1 MADENTS
8 PESSTEGGAAN
19 VKPKKK
25 AARKVAKKAAKKS
38 AKKSVKKAAKGKAKV
53 GRKGYDK
60 DFKDKVIAFVK
71 ADPNRGIKAKAVS
84 KFGVT
89 SITLDNW
96 LKAAGIKV
104 NTKGGKALKQASKG
118 SDKPKGRG
126 RPKGS
131 SNKTTIG
138 SKKSSGSPDTF
149 ENLVEQIRT
158 TKAHLKDLVARLA
171 GAV

>member
-1 MADENTS
+1 MSDENTS
-8 PESSTEGGAAN
+8 QTPADGAAPA
-19 VKPKKK
+19 KPKKK
-25 AARKVAKKAAKKS
+25 AAKKVVKKVAKKAAKKS
-38 AKKSVKKAAKGKAKV
+38 AKTKGKV
-53 GRKGYDK
+53 GRGGHPQE
-60 DFKDKVIAFVK
+60 FKDKVIAFVN
-71 ADPNRGIKAKAVS
+71 ADPVRGIKAKAVK

-104 NTKGGKALKQASKG
+104 DAKGGKALKKAAKG
-118 SDKPKGRG
+118 SDKPNGRG

-131 SNKTTIG
+131 GNKATT